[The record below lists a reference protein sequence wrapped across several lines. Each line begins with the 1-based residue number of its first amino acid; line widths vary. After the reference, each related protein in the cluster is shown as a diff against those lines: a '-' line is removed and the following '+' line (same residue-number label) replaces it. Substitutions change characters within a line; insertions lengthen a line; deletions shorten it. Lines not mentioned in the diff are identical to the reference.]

1 MTPPVTG
8 NGMSMAFE
16 SAELAIEPLIAYSQG
31 KFDWAQA
38 HQAVARACDRAFARR
53 LAWARV
59 LHWMMFSPIFKGSLA
74 SLALRSNW
82 LWQAM
87 FSNTR

>member
-16 SAELAIEPLIAYSQG
+16 SAEFAIDPLVAYSQG
-31 KFDWAQA
+31 KLDWTQA
-38 HQAVARACDRAFARR
+38 HQAVALACDRAFSRR
-53 LAWARV
+53 LAWARC
-59 LHWMMFSPIFKGSLA
+59 LQWMMFSPIFKGPLA
-74 SLALRSNW
+74 ALVLRSNW

-87 FSNTR
+87 FTNSR